1 MTRLTSVA
9 EVDFIN
15 AGSSTIAGAVNNSGY
30 ITLDAASKNGGS
42 NLSIGGVLTNTGV
55 VQLGPTDNS
64 LSKSDTLTVAGIVNN
79 SGSFIGDLEVAGGS
93 SSTAKMLVNDTGAAG
108 FGAAGVLSGIV
119 KLSGYSTIEFASGQ
133 ITTIAANSTLDLYG
147 RNALVADASSLN
159 ANSALSG
166 LALNAG
172 LIYFDNGA
180 VVTTS
185 GGFTNLGSLEISSVS
200 KGLFSS
206 LTIGGN
212 LLNVGSVSVEAG
224 SVGGSSMT
232 INGVLTNN
240 GYFDAGGTNA
250 ARTTTIV
257 TNGLVNTGTGI
268 ITMAS
273 SPTSAFRTLLNV
285 KAAAGFGT
293 AGVLTGSVSL
303 TGYAGIMF
311 ASGQISAIQGSLSL
325 SGASAFLNSGGAAAG
340 ANSALKGLKTI
351 TGSLSLD
358 SGSGVT
364 TTGALSNSGSINLD
378 SYYSAYYGASGGGSS
393 LTVGGVL
400 TNTGTL
406 TIGNS
411 DLLGADTVTAA
422 AIANTGVIDVTG
434 NFYAPI
440 QALLNIT
447 SGVAGF
453 GTAGVV
459 SGQVNVIGDA
469 EIEFASGQI
478 SSVAAGASLILGG
491 PSAFI
496 ADAGALSSNSAL
508 VGLNNVSGTLGLG
521 NGASVST
528 TGALTNSGSIGLD
541 YNTSYGGVPLIG
553 GSSLKIGGVLT
564 NSASSSYYGNVGI
577 GIGNSSMTGSDT
589 VTATGI
595 ANSGGLDLT
604 GGASSAAE
612 ALLKLSGAAGF
623 GTAGQLSG
631 NVSLSGNSMI
641 EFASGQ
647 ITSIASSGSLTL
659 NGPNALIVDVGSLT
673 SNSALKGLAS
683 NSGGLN
689 LDNGATITTTAGL
702 TNSGNLSLD
711 SNGTGGSSLKVGGVL
726 TNNSSLSIGS
736 SYAPITQSDTIA
748 ATGISNNSLNSSI
761 NLTGGASSSAEA
773 LLNLSGAAGFGI
785 AGRLSG
791 NVSLSGDS
799 MIEFGSGQI
808 TGIASGASLTLNGPN
823 ALIADAG
830 FLASNSALAGLIAI
844 SGAINLNSGAKV
856 ATTAGLTNSGS
867 LSLDGGGTGGGSSL
881 NVGGVLTNSGT
892 LNLGNN
898 SYYGGVI
905 TQSVIV
911 VATGVANSGTINLA
925 GGASWSAL
933 AQLSSSGAAGFG
945 TAGQLSGT
953 VDLSGHSMIKFA
965 SGQITGV
972 ASGASLML
980 NGPNALIADAGS
992 LTSNSAL
999 AGLIANSG
1007 AINLNS
1013 GAKVTT
1019 TVGLT
1024 NSGNLSLDGGGNGG
1038 GSSLKVGGVLT
1049 NSSNLDIGYSS
1060 YNPITLSDTIAAT
1073 GLANTGTIDLYG
1085 GASSSAEALL
1095 NLSGAAGFGTAGL
1108 LSGQVNLSS
1117 HSMIEFGSGQITSI
1131 ASGASLTLNGPNALI
1146 ADAGS
1151 LTSNSALAGL
1161 IANSGAI
1168 NLNGGA
1174 KVTTTA
1180 GLTNSN
1186 GALCKSRRPMIL

>member
-1 MTRLTSVA
+1 M
-9 EVDFIN
+9 
-15 AGSSTIAGAVNNSGY
+15 AGR
-30 ITLDAASKNGGS
+30 

-64 LSKSDTLTVAGIVNN
+64 LSKSDTVTVAGIVNH

-108 FGAAGVLSGIV
+108 FGAAGVLYGIV
-119 KLSGYSTIEFASGQ
+119 KLAGYSTIEFASGQ
-133 ITTIAANSTLDLYG
+133 ITTIAANSTLDLNG
-147 RNALVADASSLN
+147 KNALVADASSLN

-172 LIYFDNGA
+172 SIYFDNGA
-180 VVTTS
+180 AVTTT
-185 GGFTNLGSLEISSVS
+185 GAFTNLGSLEISSVS

-206 LTIGGN
+206 STIGGN

-240 GYFDAGGTNA
+240 GIFDAGGTNA
-250 ARTTTIV
+250 ERTTTIV
-257 TNGLVNTGTGI
+257 TNGLVNTGTGTI
-268 ITMAS
+268 AMAS
-273 SPTSAFRTLLNV
+273 SPTSAFRTLLYV

-303 TGYAGIMF
+303 MGYAGVTF

-325 SGASAFLNSGGAAAG
+325 SGASAFLNSGGATAG

-351 TGSLSLD
+351 IGSLSLD

-400 TNTGTL
+400 TNAGTL

-411 DLLGADTVTAA
+411 DLLGADTVTVA

-564 NSASSSYYGNVGI
+564 NSASSSYSGNVGI

-631 NVSLSGNSMI
+631 TVSLSGNSMI

-647 ITSIASSGSLTL
+647 ITSIASGASLTL
-659 NGPNALIVDVGSLT
+659 NGPNALIADAGSLT

-683 NSGGLN
+683 NSGSLE

-748 ATGISNNSLNSSI
+748 ATGISNSSTI
-761 NLTGGASSSAEA
+761 NLYGGASAAAEA
-773 LLNLSGAAGFGI
+773 LLNLSGAAGFGT
-785 AGRLSG
+785 AGQLSG
-791 NVSLSGDS
+791 SVSLSGNS
-799 MIEFGSGQI
+799 MIEFASGR
-808 TGIASGASLTLNGPN
+808 IASIAGGASLTLNGPN

-830 FLASNSALAGLIAI
+830 FLASNSALAGLIAN

-856 ATTAGLTNSGS
+856 ATTAGLTNSGY
-867 LSLDGGGTGGGSSL
+867 LYLDTNGGGGSSL

-892 LNLGNN
+892 LDLGNN

-905 TQSVIV
+905 TQSVV
-911 VATGVANSGTINLA
+911 VTATGVANSGTIDLA

-933 AQLSSSGAAGFG
+933 ALLSSSGAAGFR
-945 TAGQLSGT
+945 
-953 VDLSGHSMIKFA
+953 
-965 SGQITGV
+965 
-972 ASGASLML
+972 
-980 NGPNALIADAGS
+980 N
-992 LTSNSAL
+992 
-999 AGLIANSG
+999 
-1007 AINLNS
+1007 
-1013 GAKVTT
+1013 
-1019 TVGLT
+1019 
-1024 NSGNLSLDGGGNGG
+1024 
-1038 GSSLKVGGVLT
+1038 
-1049 NSSNLDIGYSS
+1049 
-1060 YNPITLSDTIAAT
+1060 
-1073 GLANTGTIDLYG
+1073 
-1085 GASSSAEALL
+1085 
-1095 NLSGAAGFGTAGL
+1095 
-1108 LSGQVNLSS
+1108 
-1117 HSMIEFGSGQITSI
+1117 
-1131 ASGASLTLNGPNALI
+1131 
-1146 ADAGS
+1146 
-1151 LTSNSALAGL
+1151 
-1161 IANSGAI
+1161 
-1168 NLNGGA
+1168 
-1174 KVTTTA
+1174 
-1180 GLTNSN
+1180 
-1186 GALCKSRRPMIL
+1186 RRPVERNGRSVRPFDYQIRQRPDYEHRRRRIPYAQRAERADRRRRLPGVEQRACRPDRQ